1 MTTRKIVNFTA
12 IITLAALIGSC
23 SLWRKETKVT
33 MTDRPAPVRTAV
45 QKTTAGSTVT
55 QIEKIESGGKVT
67 YIVNIV
73 RTARITKPTSPKTA
87 QSSKVCSKPLGEHQS
102 SLVRSRPMKLRRGLT
117 G

>member
-1 MTTRKIVNFTA
+1 MITRKLVNFTA

-33 MTDRPAPVRTAV
+33 MADLPAPVRTAV

-67 YIVNIV
+67 YEVEYRKAGQDHETYFAEDGTIVK
-73 RTARITKPTSPKTA
+73 A
-87 QSSKVCSKPLGEHQS
+87 LE
-102 SLVRSRPMKLRRGLT
+102 
-117 G
+117 